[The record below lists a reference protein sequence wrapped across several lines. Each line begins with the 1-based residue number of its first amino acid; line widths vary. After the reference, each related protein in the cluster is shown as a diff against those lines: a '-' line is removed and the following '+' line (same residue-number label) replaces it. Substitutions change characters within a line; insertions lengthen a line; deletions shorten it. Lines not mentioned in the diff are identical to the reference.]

1 MMEMGR
7 SHLAGA
13 SFMPAQ
19 GVERTEGGLQLRLD
33 WHSPQVPWE

>member
-19 GVERTEGGLQLRLD
+19 GVEQTEGVLWLQLD
-33 WHSPQVPWE
+33 WNSPQVPRE